1 MINAVYYNFISDGKS
16 DLSPNSYS
24 GNNGDIVKYHS
35 RWERLDYAKAMTGDK
50 YYGLNAWRYFSE
62 YSFHMYAWMPLH
74 KFYTGKQN
82 DGFFAALAYSA
93 AKAEVENDSW
103 ELDKN
108 KKWSWRNI
116 IFILFGLL
124 GI

>member
-35 RWERLDYAKAMTGDK
+35 RWERLDYTKAMTGDK

-62 YSFHMYAWMPLH
+62 YSFHMYAWIAFH
-74 KFYTGKQN
+74 KFYDESKNTG
-82 DGFFAALAYSA
+82 LAKIANSA
-93 AKAEVENDSW
+93 RFAEVENDRW
-103 ELDKN
+103 EEKDG
-108 KKWSWRNI
+108 KWSRRNI

-124 GI
+124 GV